1 MSNNRQFEIRFEG
14 RFADGQM
21 LPVATLSQVL
31 SAMQRAV
38 HLLAMQYEDVSV
50 RQRERVNKI
59 VEAKYPLLCSLPKP
73 GSFIVPVEIGDP
85 TVALFAMDDVEA
97 VSELFS
103 DCCSFISRGD
113 KSGLSAKIPDI
124 ARRDR
129 FVEAVRTMSP
139 SQGSGIKA
147 GISQLAGT
155 FRVSLDTLHERGK
168 SCLSTAADPERQ
180 VRTVTGRLSEIQFD
194 ERKITL
200 VYPVTNRELVC
211 IYNEA
216 VEELLLERPRELI
229 QITGEIILD
238 DNDQPKKIVN
248 VESIAEV
255 DLSPFYLQSIEYAGR
270 AFEFI
275 KPLELTPELDETQ
288 QLYCLENPE
297 LGIDVYAYTRDQL
310 DVELKEQLA
319 FLWDTYALAADGEL
333 TGAAIAVKQNL
344 LVTLREVR
352 CAA

>member
-1 MSNNRQFEIRFEG
+1 
-14 RFADGQM
+14 
-21 LPVATLSQVL
+21 
-31 SAMQRAV
+31 
-38 HLLAMQYEDVSV
+38 
-50 RQRERVNKI
+50 
-59 VEAKYPLLCSLPKP
+59 
-73 GSFIVPVEIGDP
+73 
-85 TVALFAMDDVEA
+85 
-97 VSELFS
+97 
-103 DCCSFISRGD
+103 
-113 KSGLSAKIPDI
+113 
-124 ARRDR
+124 
-129 FVEAVRTMSP
+129 
-139 SQGSGIKA
+139 
-147 GISQLAGT
+147 
-155 FRVSLDTLHERGK
+155 LHERGK